1 MGVFEN
7 REKRNKE
14 VFLPRAQRGAK
25 QETHGEDDQKSIF
38 EAAIVPRGRRDGLSM
53 SFIDGFFPTGLIP
66 VCFLLVPLP
75 FLAMVCGCCVLDD
88 RRIAPPVRLAGGT
101 AHPQESM
108 NRYSQVPADRHILKN
123 TQHTRD

>member
-53 SFIDGFFPTGLIP
+53 SFADGFFPTGLIP

-75 FLAMVCGCCVLDD
+75 FFDM
-88 RRIAPPVRLAGGT
+88 VRLLC
-101 AHPQESM
+101 
-108 NRYSQVPADRHILKN
+108 I
-123 TQHTRD
+123 